1 MTEKNQYGQVTVGAI
16 LRRVYRILHSKLVGV
31 LIILAMAVLSLIG
44 TLVMQAPVSR
54 RTDPEGYAR
63 WLPNAQEK
71 LGGWAT
77 IFDYLGFF
85 NMWSSPLFLGVT
97 VLLALS
103 IIACTTHRLPE
114 LIKKT
119 LHPRIHV
126 SDRFFSNA
134 QYRAVIPTE
143 RATEESLKLVR
154 DALCSRR
161 FRLVVDDQDPSRLY
175 ADRFRY
181 GPFGTVIAHAAFVV
195 ILAAF
200 GVSAFTGFETNL
212 DIAIGEKAEVGNGTE
227 LSVEAVSFDDV
238 YDPQGRPTDYVSHL
252 IVRKGSEKVAEQDVR
267 VNTPIV
273 VDGVRFHQASFGVA
287 AAITVTDDK
296 GAEIV
301 KKAVPLKWTSGD
313 GMNVVGRLDLPDRG
327 LEIIVATPASGQRT
341 TNVGTATIEVY
352 QVSSDKKIGAATV
365 DQGTQAQVGPVKVTF
380 EREQR
385 FTAITVRNDPGTLWM
400 WGGSVLLI
408 IGMVMTFG
416 FRHRRIWVRVTN
428 DTIYVAS
435 VEQQDT
441 LLDREFRQLV
451 QDISQSSSV
460 NKEGTHA

>member
-1 MTEKNQYGQVTVGAI
+1 M
-16 LRRVYRILHSKLVGV
+16 
-31 LIILAMAVLSLIG
+31 
-44 TLVMQAPVSR
+44 
-54 RTDPEGYAR
+54 
-63 WLPNAQEK
+63 
-71 LGGWAT
+71 
-77 IFDYLGFF
+77 
-85 NMWSSPLFLGVT
+85 
-97 VLLALS
+97 
-103 IIACTTHRLPE
+103 
-114 LIKKT
+114 
-119 LHPRIHV
+119 
-126 SDRFFSNA
+126 
-134 QYRAVIPTE
+134 
-143 RATEESLKLVR
+143 
-154 DALCSRR
+154 
-161 FRLVVDDQDPSRLY
+161 
-175 ADRFRY
+175 
-181 GPFGTVIAHAAFVV
+181 
-195 ILAAF
+195 
-200 GVSAFTGFETNL
+200 
-212 DIAIGEKAEVGNGTE
+212 
-227 LSVEAVSFDDV
+227 
-238 YDPQGRPTDYVSHL
+238 
-252 IVRKGSEKVAEQDVR
+252 
-267 VNTPIV
+267 
-273 VDGVRFHQASFGVA
+273 DGVRFHQASFGVA

-341 TNVGTATIEVY
+341 ANVGTATIEVY

-400 WGGSVLLI
+400 WVGSVLLI

>member
-1 MTEKNQYGQVTVGAI
+1 M
-16 LRRVYRILHSKLVGV
+16 
-31 LIILAMAVLSLIG
+31 
-44 TLVMQAPVSR
+44 
-54 RTDPEGYAR
+54 
-63 WLPNAQEK
+63 
-71 LGGWAT
+71 
-77 IFDYLGFF
+77 
-85 NMWSSPLFLGVT
+85 
-97 VLLALS
+97 
-103 IIACTTHRLPE
+103 
-114 LIKKT
+114 
-119 LHPRIHV
+119 
-126 SDRFFSNA
+126 
-134 QYRAVIPTE
+134 
-143 RATEESLKLVR
+143 KLVR

-341 TNVGTATIEVY
+341 ANVGTATIEVY

-400 WGGSVLLI
+400 WVGSVLLI

>member
-1 MTEKNQYGQVTVGAI
+1 MTEKNHYGQVTVSAI
-16 LRRVYRILHSKLVGV
+16 FKRVYRILHSKLVGV
-31 LIILAMAVLSLIG
+31 LIILAMAVLSLVG

-63 WLPNAQEK
+63 WLPNAQ
-71 LGGWAT
+71 GNWAVGRPV
-77 IFDYLGFF
+77 FDYLGFF
-85 NMWSSPLFLGVT
+85 NMWSSPLFLGIT

-114 LIKKT
+114 LLKKT

-134 QYRAVIPTE
+134 QYRATIPTKLT
-143 RATEESLKLVR
+143 TEDSLESVREALK
-154 DALCSRR
+154 SRR
-161 FRLVVDDQDPSRLY
+161 FRIVVDEQDPSRLY

-181 GPFGTVIAHAAFVV
+181 GPFGTVIAHAAFVI
-195 ILAAF
+195 ILAPLAF
-200 GVSAFTGFETNL
+200 SAFTGFETNL
-212 DIAIGEKAEVGNGTE
+212 DIAIGEKADAGNNTDF
-227 LSVEAVSFDDV
+227 SVEAVSFDDV
-238 YDPQGRPTDYVSHL
+238 YDAQGRPTDYVSHL

-287 AAITVTDDK
+287 AAIKVTDDK
-296 GAEIV
+296 GTEIA
-301 KKAVPLKWTSGD
+301 KKAVPLKWKSGD
-313 GMNVVGRLDLPDRG
+313 GMNVVGRLDLLDRG

-341 TNVGTATIEVY
+341 SNVGTATIEVY
-352 QVSSDKKIGAATV
+352 QMSSDKKLGAETV
-365 DQGTQAQVGPVKVTF
+365 NQGSQAHVGPVNVTF

-385 FTAITVRNDPGTLWM
+385 FTTITVRNDPGTIWM
-400 WGGSVLLI
+400 WIGSALLI

-416 FRHRRIWVRVTN
+416 FKHRHIWVRVT
-428 DTIYVAS
+428 DDAIYVAS

-441 LLDREFRQLV
+441 LLDREFRQLI
-451 QDISQSSSV
+451 QHISQSSSV
-460 NKEGTHA
+460 NKEGTYA